1 VVVSA
6 PPQAA
11 SKHKAG
17 SRVCFMMRVKGARNY
32 PGSQTGDPKAGSA
45 RDHFM

>member
-1 VVVSA
+1 
-6 PPQAA
+6 
-11 SKHKAG
+11 
-17 SRVCFMMRVKGARNY
+17 MRVKGARNY